1 MESYEK
7 QDKNKVK
14 RVPKRAS
21 YDKSAVYEILD
32 DNFLCH
38 VAFNSDETPFV
49 IPTIYGRKGDSI
61 YLHGSV
67 KSRLMNKVKEGI
79 PVCISVAMVDGLV
92 LARSV
97 FHHSANY
104 RSVVLF
110 GSAIELTG
118 EKEKMDAFEVITENV
133 LKGRWN
139 EARQPSKKEMDVTAV
154 MEVKIATASAKIRT
168 GGPVDEKLDYDL
180 DVWAGVL
187 PIQKTYGSPVTDE
200 LSKKEIDISPSVISE
215 VERLK

>member
-1 MESYEK
+1 MEKYEK
-7 QDKNKVK
+7 QDKNRIK

-21 YDKSAVYEILD
+21 YDKSSVYEILD

-38 VAFNSDETPFV
+38 VAFSGQETPFV
-49 IPTIYGRKGDSI
+49 IPTIYGRNGDSI

-67 KSRLMNKVKEGI
+67 KSRLMKKVKEGI

-110 GSAIELTG
+110 GKAVEVTDD
-118 EKEKMDAFEVITENV
+118 KAKNDAFEVITENV

-139 EARQPSKKEMDVTAV
+139 EARQPNNKELNVTAV
-154 MEVKIATASAKIRT
+154 MEVKIETASAKVRT
-168 GGPVDEKLDYDL
+168 GGPIDEKPDYEL

-187 PIQKTYGSPVTDE
+187 PIQKTYGEPITDE
-200 LSKKEIDISPSVISE
+200 LSKKDIDVSESVISE
-215 VERLK
+215 LTRSN

>member
-1 MESYEK
+1 MDKYEK
-7 QDKNKVK
+7 QEKNRIK

-21 YDKSAVYEILD
+21 YDKPSVYEILD

-38 VAFNSDETPFV
+38 VAFSGQETPFV

-61 YLHGSV
+61 FLHGSV

-110 GSAIELTG
+110 GMAVEVTDD
-118 EKEKMDAFEVITENV
+118 KAKHDAFEVITENV
-133 LKGRWN
+133 LKGRWK
-139 EARQPSKKEMDVTAV
+139 EARQPNNKELNVTAV
-154 MEVKIATASAKIRT
+154 MEVKIETATAKVRT
-168 GGPVDEKLDYDL
+168 GGPVDEKSDYEL
-180 DVWAGVL
+180 NVWAGVL
-187 PIQKTYGSPVTDE
+187 PIQKTYGEPITDE
-200 LSKKEIDISPSVISE
+200 LSKKEISVSESVISE
-215 VERLK
+215 LIRSN

>member
-1 MESYEK
+1 VTFSG
-7 QDKNKVK
+7 Q
-14 RVPKRAS
+14 
-21 YDKSAVYEILD
+21 
-32 DNFLCH
+32 
-38 VAFNSDETPFV
+38 ETTFV
-49 IPTIYGRKGDSI
+49 IPTIYGRKGNSI

-110 GSAIELTG
+110 GKTIEVTDDKG
-118 EKEKMDAFEVITENV
+118 KNEAFEVITESV
-133 LKGRWN
+133 LKGRWK
-139 EARQPSKKEMDVTAV
+139 EARQPNNKELNVTAV
-154 MEVKIATASAKIRT
+154 MEVKIETATAKVRT
-168 GGPVDEKLDYDL
+168 GEPVDEKSDYEL

-187 PIQKTYGSPVTDE
+187 PIQKTYGEPITDE
-200 LSKKEIDISPSVISE
+200 LSKRDIDVSESVISE
-215 VERLK
+215 LTQANLNTL